1 MDDRV
6 AARALPVTAGQAVP
20 ELTVVVPTFNEREN
34 IRPLLALIDKAL
46 EGDSYEVV
54 FVDDDSR
61 DGTRA
66 ELQAVARSNPS
77 VRYIHRIGRRGL
89 SSAVVEGMLSS
100 SAPYLAVMDA
110 DLQHDERLLP
120 DMLAVLRS
128 GEADVV
134 VGSRYIEGG
143 GMGQWSGSR
152 QRISR
157 AATRIARLIIRAD
170 LSDPMSGFFML
181 TREAFAGS
189 VRHLSGQ
196 GYKIL
201 LDIFASH
208 PAGLRLR
215 ELPYEFRTRQ
225 HGESKLDALV
235 TWEYLMLVADKLF
248 GRVIPVRFLM
258 FLIVGGL
265 GVFVHFAVLT
275 AMLKGLHYG
284 FELAQGAATVA
295 AMTFNFFLNNL
306 LTYRDRRLKGTLGVL
321 KGLLSFYLVCSLG
334 AVANVGV
341 ATVAFEHDY
350 VWWGAGLAGVVIG
363 SVWNYA
369 ATSLFTWKQK
379 T

>member
-1 MDDRV
+1 MDDQIAV
-6 AARALPVTAGQAVP
+6 LGPQSAALTAP
-20 ELTVVVPTFNEREN
+20 ELTIVVPTFNERDN
-34 IRPLLALIDKAL
+34 IRPLLELIARALD
-46 EGDSYEVV
+46 GDNYEVV

-61 DGTRA
+61 DGTLP
-66 ELQAVARSNPS
+66 ELQAVARTDPK

-100 SAPYLAVMDA
+100 SAPYLAVIDA
-110 DLQHDERLLP
+110 DLQHDETLLP
-120 DMLAVLRS
+120 DMLAVLRG

-134 VGSRYIEGG
+134 VGSRYVEGG
-143 GMGQWSGSR
+143 GMGEWDASR
-152 QRISR
+152 QFISR
-157 AATRIARLIIRAD
+157 TATRIARLIIRAD
-170 LSDPMSGFFML
+170 LTDPMSGFFML

-189 VRHLSGQ
+189 VRNLSGQ

-208 PAGLRLR
+208 PETLRLR

-248 GRVIPVRFLM
+248 GRFVPVRFLM
-258 FLIVGGL
+258 FQIVGGL

-275 AMLKGLHYG
+275 ALLKGVG
-284 FELAQGAATVA
+284 SEFKLAQAGATVG

-306 LTYRDRRLKGTLGVL
+306 LTYRDRRLKGFWHVSR
-321 KGLLSFYLVCSLG
+321 GLLSFYAVCGLG
-334 AVANVGV
+334 AIANVGV
-341 ATVAFEHDY
+341 ATVAFKEAFD
-350 VWWGAGLAGVVIG
+350 WRLAALAGILVGV
-363 SVWNYA
+363 VWNYA

-379 T
+379 R

>member
-1 MDDRV
+1 MDDQIAV
-6 AARALPVTAGQAVP
+6 LGPQSAALTAP
-20 ELTVVVPTFNEREN
+20 ELTIVVPTFNERDN
-34 IRPLLALIDKAL
+34 IRPLLELIARALD
-46 EGDSYEVV
+46 GDNYEVV

-61 DGTRA
+61 DGTLP
-66 ELQAVARSNPS
+66 ELQAVARTDPK

-100 SAPYLAVMDA
+100 SAPYLAVIDA
-110 DLQHDERLLP
+110 DLQHDETLLP
-120 DMLAVLRS
+120 DMLAVLRG

-134 VGSRYIEGG
+134 VGSRYVEGG
-143 GMGQWSGSR
+143 GMGEWDASR
-152 QRISR
+152 QFISR
-157 AATRIARLIIRAD
+157 TATRIARLIIRAD
-170 LSDPMSGFFML
+170 LTDPMSGFFML

-189 VRHLSGQ
+189 VRNLSGQ

-208 PAGLRLR
+208 PETLRLR

-248 GRVIPVRFLM
+248 GRFVPVRFLM
-258 FLIVGGL
+258 FMIVGGL

-275 AMLKGLHYG
+275 ALLKGVG
-284 FELAQGAATVA
+284 SEFKLAQAGATVG

-306 LTYRDRRLKGTLGVL
+306 LTYRDRRLKGFWHVSR
-321 KGLLSFYLVCSLG
+321 GLLSFYAVCGLG
-334 AVANVGV
+334 AIANVGV
-341 ATVAFEHDY
+341 ATVAFKEAFD
-350 VWWGAGLAGVVIG
+350 WRLAALAGILVGV
-363 SVWNYA
+363 VWNYA

-379 T
+379 R

>member
-1 MDDRV
+1 MDDHIAV
-6 AARALPVTAGQAVP
+6 LAPPPARAVP
-20 ELTVVVPTFNEREN
+20 ELTIVVPTFNERDN
-34 IRPLLALIDKAL
+34 IRPLLDLIARALD
-46 EGDSYEVV
+46 GDSYEVV

-61 DGTRA
+61 DGTLE
-66 ELQAVARSNPS
+66 ELQALSRADPR

-100 SAPYLAVMDA
+100 SATYLAVIDA
-110 DLQHDERLLP
+110 DLQHDETLLP
-120 DMLAVLRS
+120 DMLAVLRG

-134 VGSRYIEGG
+134 VGSRYADGG
-143 GMGQWSGSR
+143 GIGQWDGTR
-152 QRISR
+152 QLISR

-170 LSDPMSGFFML
+170 LTDPMSGFFML

-189 VRHLSGQ
+189 VRNLSTQ

-208 PAGLRLR
+208 PSSLRLR
-215 ELPYEFRTRQ
+215 EIPYEFRIRQ

-248 GRVIPVRFLM
+248 GRFVPVRFLM

-265 GVFVHFAVLT
+265 GVFVHFGVLT
-275 AMLKGLHYG
+275 LLLKGLG
-284 FELAQGAATVA
+284 SEFEIAQTGATVA

-306 LTYRDRRLKGTLGVL
+306 LTYRDRRLRGFWRVSG
-321 KGLLSFYLVCSLG
+321 GLVSFYAVCSLG

-341 ATVAFEHDY
+341 ATVAFKEEFD
-350 VWWGAGLAGVVIG
+350 WRLAALAGIVVG
-363 SVWNYA
+363 VVWNYA

-379 T
+379 K